1 MGGSDKQSKK
11 RKKKN
16 SEDTTDNEQ
25 LLDKSAS
32 DSLPISEVIGQAERV
47 RTIWGQ
53 RHRQNIYPSKY
64 PNS

>member
-47 RTIWGQ
+47 LYGDSAS
-53 RHRQNIYPSKY
+53 SKHL
-64 PNS
+64 PQ

>member
-47 RTIWGQ
+47 LYDMGTATS
-53 RHRQNIYPSKY
+53 SKHL
-64 PNS
+64 PQ